1 MQNLDN
7 LWLHKKSFKTNIQE
21 NEKRWFY
28 DFDNIIENRVGKVLK
43 TWDIT
48 QLHDFTQY
56 TKKEIDEIITA
67 NWTFNDSS
75 ILIEELHINGELHFD
90 GLSHIYMNNNSIN
103 DIAYLTFNSNSLLQ
117 INDVNKP
124 ITINSSTEE
133 NVLATNASVYNFITA
148 SSGLNIN
155 GQFVFRKGF
164 YLKDYLDNNIEFQQ
178 GYNSTNGGLIA
189 AIDNAPDTSIVSAK
203 AITNYINNRIDA
215 EKLII
220 FKPPI
225 IINSSDT
232 YIVDPN
238 ETKIILDASN
248 NNINF
253 TIDSLLLG
261 YNYSIKSINNSI
273 NDVTFI
279 SSSKSIYYNDVPMTL
294 PYTFRPGEAIEFI
307 INGQN
312 IYIISSFPD
321 KESYTTVQTNF
332 TVTKDITFIDP
343 ILTLDNLTI
352 TLPTTVNDLTEYE
365 FFFGGNITEG
375 TVVNII
381 VFNTSFT
388 VLGQIQSP
396 IVAGDN
402 FKLLFKGNNWYI
414 KQ

>member
-28 DFDNIIENRVGKVLK
+28 DFDNIIENRVNKVLE

-48 QLHDFTQY
+48 QIHDFTQY
-56 TKKEIDEIITA
+56 ATKEGDEVILG
-67 NWTFNDSS
+67 NWIFPNSLLT
-75 ILIEELHINGELHFD
+75 LEELHLNGELHVD
-90 GLSHIYMNNNSIN
+90 GSQTFYMNNSSVI
-103 DIAYLTFNSNSLLQ
+103 DIDYLTFNNNNLLQ

-148 SSGLNIN
+148 SQNLVIS
-155 GQFVFRKGF
+155 GQFNFEKGF
-164 YLKDYLDNNIEFQQ
+164 NLNTHLNDVTTFNY
-178 GYNSTNGGLIA
+178 GYNNSNGGFSA
-189 AIDNAPDTSIVSAK
+189 ALANGSNNSIVAPES
-203 AITNYINNRIDA
+203 IVTYIDNRIDA

-220 FKPPI
+220 FKLPVVI
-225 IINSSDT
+225 TSSDT
-232 YIVDPN
+232 YIVDPQ
-238 ETKIILDASN
+238 ETKIILDANN
-248 NNINF
+248 NNITF
-253 TIDSLLLG
+253 TIDNLLAG
-261 YNYSIKSINNSI
+261 YNYTIKSINNSV
-273 NDVTFI
+273 NDVIFI
-279 SSSKSIYYNDVPMTL
+279 SSSKSIYYNDIPITL

-321 KESYTTVQTNF
+321 KKSYTTVETNF

-343 ILTLDNLTI
+343 ILILDDVTI

-375 TVVNII
+375 NVVDVII
-381 VFNTSFT
+381 FNTPFN
-388 VLGQIQSP
+388 VIGQIQSP